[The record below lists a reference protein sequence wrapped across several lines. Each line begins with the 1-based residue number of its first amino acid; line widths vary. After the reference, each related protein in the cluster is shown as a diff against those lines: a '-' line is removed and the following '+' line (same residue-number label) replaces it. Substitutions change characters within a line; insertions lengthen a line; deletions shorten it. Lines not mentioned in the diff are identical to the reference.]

1 MNSLRRSLL
10 STVLLLAAQPLPA
23 ADDTVRLLC
32 NFQYGQIMV
41 DVNYTKGTVN
51 GSTAMVDDKEI
62 VWTPKGK
69 SGGLAVINRYTGIM
83 TMSRGRK
90 EYTGMCN
97 RFVEQE

>member
-1 MNSLRRSLL
+1 MNSLQRSLL
-10 STVLLLAAQPLPA
+10 SMALLLAALPLAA

-32 NFQYGQIMV
+32 NFQYGQIEV
-41 DVNYTKGTVN
+41 NVNYTKETVN
-51 GSTAMVDDKEI
+51 GSTAMVDDNEI
-62 VWTPKGK
+62 VWTPEGK
-69 SGGLAVINRYTGIM
+69 GGLAVINRYTGIM